1 VCGRAR
7 ARLFTHGHSA
17 SEVVLSGFRSASK
30 ARVLGYGIALT
41 TAQATQ
47 EKRSR
52 SWQRR
57 LLIPKDR
64 DEVNTMLIS
73 KDRDE
78 VHTREVE
85 SVIGSG
91 DT

>member
-1 VCGRAR
+1 MCGRAR

-17 SEVVLSGFRSASK
+17 SEVVLSGFLSASK

-52 SWQRR
+52 IENRR
-57 LLIPKDR
+57 HHHEL
-64 DEVNTMLIS
+64 
-73 KDRDE
+73 
-78 VHTREVE
+78 HTKQ
-85 SVIGSG
+85 SHCSFNFLVIEL
-91 DT
+91 